1 MSKSRYTRLSI
12 SFLYDFVSKNGN
24 DRFCYAVTGSPEALA
39 LFADAMGK
47 WHALDPDTGENL
59 YYSPK
64 YVGEQGTLLVDADS
78 GKCFPDVS
86 AFRKQASLVKQ
97 FGSAGA
103 DQSALAKL
111 FSTASGPKAPV
122 APK

>member
-1 MSKSRYTRLSI
+1 MSKSRYTRLSM

-24 DRFCYAVTGSPEALA
+24 DRFCYAVNGSPEQLTQ
-39 LFADAMGK
+39 FAEAMGE
-47 WHALDPDTGENL
+47 WHALDAETGGHL
-59 YYSPK
+59 FYSNK
-64 YVGEQGTLLVDADS
+64 YVGEQATLLVDADS